1 MPETRPPV
9 RKFKIVKK
17 QIQAPAPEIP
27 SSSSS
32 SSSSSSGG
40 QSNTESFRLID
51 FHICDEDPG
60 EKRNSDGS
68 AASAAGSSSDG
79 DDRNSTCSNGSGGG
93 GGGKHGNKRNAAAFE
108 RKDKKEFRIQ
118 MFGINE
124 TGETCA
130 IFVDDY
136 HPFFYV
142 KVADHWTNA
151 TKAAF
156 LRDIKKKIGKYH
168 ESSIIAEKCEI
179 VEKKKLYGFDG
190 GKNHKFVMLV
200 FKNTIVMNRVKNLWY
215 EDVYTPR
222 DGKTRRLKPAGYEFA
237 ETNIEIYEANIP
249 PILRFFHI
257 QKISPSGWIQF
268 SLKKTRL
275 IDAPTTT
282 CTYEYRLSY
291 EDIMPLNDK
300 ETTVPYK
307 ICSFDIE
314 ASSSHG
320 DFPIPVKTYKKLASN
335 IVDAAA
341 AILIQAQAGS
351 SGGSSVSQTIHNY
364 QEVTD
369 DAILHMIYT
378 AFQYKYKDLP
388 PYPNIEIVYPKRRPK
403 EADMVR
409 LCRNVVGK
417 ELRHLIKHEIVQ
429 HENTIEQMFEQMKEN
444 NTDAMTSADGDDGAG
459 SLDITGEDTGESGGG
474 DICDDGGECGAGG
487 GKNKASKGASKK
499 QTGASAGTAS
509 SSSSGADLSIKVVD
523 LLNSKTQTRETKI
536 SLLSDTLGSVFPR
549 VEGDKVT
556 FIGSTFVKYGQNGN
570 LPYLNQ
576 CIALDTCDSL
586 EKEVPN
592 SVVESYET
600 EQEVLLAWTRLIQAE
615 NPDIIIGYNIF
626 GFDYQFMFRR
636 AVETQCYEE
645 FLKLSRNNGEF
656 CGNAG
661 GGGAGGGGGGGF
673 SRGGGDSVITAD
685 NVSIEQTKI
694 ALASGQ
700 YDLHF
705 IKMTGRLQVDVFNYL
720 RRDFNLSSYKL
731 DDVSSYFI
739 GDTVK
744 SVEYCEDKNITR
756 IYSNNLVG
764 LDVGNFVKFEQ
775 TNHTTDLYKDG
786 HKFKVVAVNNDT
798 TAAAAAATPPQ
809 KSFTVE
815 GCALPDMKMMVR
827 WGLAKDDVSP
837 QDIFRMT
844 KEGPKERAIIAK
856 YCIQDCNL
864 VHHLMN
870 KIDIITGYVEMAKI
884 CSVPISFLVMR
895 GQGIKLTSY
904 VAMKCREKDTLMPV
918 IDKDTSESGY
928 EGAIVLPPK
937 CGLYLDNPVACNDYS
952 SLYPSSMISENL
964 SHDSKVWTK
973 EYDLNGE
980 LIRETGEAEYD
991 NLPEYKYVDI
1001 LYDTYKWTR
1010 PKSETKMAA
1019 AAVKVKCGTKV
1030 CRFAQFPNGEKGIMP
1045 SILEELLTARKTTRK
1060 MAEKQTD
1067 SFMANILDK
1076 RQLGYK
1082 VTANSLYGQCGAKTS
1097 TFYEVDVAASTTA
1110 TGRKLLTYA
1119 RRVVEEAYG
1128 DVMLNTSHPKY
1139 PLVHSKAEYIY
1150 GDTDSVFFTFNLETP
1165 EGTPI
1170 RGKDAIE
1177 ITIELAKQVGDYASR
1192 FLKGPHG
1199 WVYEK
1204 TICPFALLRK
1214 KGYVGVYYEQNPNK
1228 GKLKS
1233 MGIVLKRRDNAPIVK
1248 EIYGGIIDILMKE
1261 QNIERAIQFLREKLQ
1276 FMIDQKCPIEKLI
1289 ITKSLRSDYKN
1300 PAQIAHKVLAD
1311 RMGVRDPGNKPNTGD
1326 RMPYAYI
1333 HNSAK
1338 GALQGD
1344 KIEHPDYIH
1353 KNNLQ
1358 LDYSFYITNQIMKP
1372 VQQLFG
1378 LVLEQLPAFQRKYKG
1393 SRFSDMMTDH
1403 IEDQVKKEK
1412 KITDLRYKEV
1422 KALLFDE
1429 FLVKADNLNK
1439 GNKAITDWFRP
1450 VKV

>member
-1 MPETRPPV
+1 MENDCVDETFEGN
-9 RKFKIVKK
+9 RKGKK
-17 QIQAPAPEIP
+17 PAAMRVT
-27 SSSSS
+27 SSS
-32 SSSSSSGG
+32 
-40 QSNTESFRLID
+40 
-51 FHICDEDPG
+51 
-60 EKRNSDGS
+60 
-68 AASAAGSSSDG
+68 
-79 DDRNSTCSNGSGGG
+79 
-93 GGGKHGNKRNAAAFE
+93 
-108 RKDKKEFRIQ
+108 
-118 MFGINE
+118 
-124 TGETCA
+124 
-130 IFVDDY
+130 
-136 HPFFYV
+136 
-142 KVADHWTNA
+142 
-151 TKAAF
+151 TKS
-156 LRDIKKKIGKYH
+156 
-168 ESSIIAEKCEI
+168 E
-179 VEKKKLYGFDG
+179 
-190 GKNHKFVMLV
+190 
-200 FKNTIVMNRVKNLWY
+200 
-215 EDVYTPR
+215 
-222 DGKTRRLKPAGYEFA
+222 
-237 ETNIEIYEANIP
+237 
-249 PILRFFHI
+249 
-257 QKISPSGWIQF
+257 
-268 SLKKTRL
+268 
-275 IDAPTTT
+275 
-282 CTYEYRLSY
+282 
-291 EDIMPLNDK
+291 
-300 ETTVPYK
+300 
-307 ICSFDIE
+307 
-314 ASSSHG
+314 
-320 DFPIPVKTYKKLASN
+320 
-335 IVDAAA
+335 
-341 AILIQAQAGS
+341 
-351 SGGSSVSQTIHNY
+351 
-364 QEVTD
+364 
-369 DAILHMIYT
+369 
-378 AFQYKYKDLP
+378 
-388 PYPNIEIVYPKRRPK
+388 
-403 EADMVR
+403 
-409 LCRNVVGK
+409 
-417 ELRHLIKHEIVQ
+417 
-429 HENTIEQMFEQMKEN
+429 
-444 NTDAMTSADGDDGAG
+444 
-459 SLDITGEDTGESGGG
+459 
-474 DICDDGGECGAGG
+474 
-487 GKNKASKGASKK
+487 
-499 QTGASAGTAS
+499 
-509 SSSSGADLSIKVVD
+509 DLSIKVVD
-523 LLNSKTQTRETKI
+523 LLNSKSQSRETKI
-536 SLLSDTLGSVFPR
+536 TLLSDTLGSIFPK

-556 FIGSTFVKYGQNGN
+556 FIGSTFVKYGQDSNR
-570 LPYLNQ
+570 PYLNH
-576 CIALDTCDSL
+576 CIALDTCDNID
-586 EKEVPN
+586 KDVPN
-592 SVVESYET
+592 AMIESYET
-600 EQEVLLAWTRLIQAE
+600 EAEVLLAWTRLIQAE

-636 AVETQCYEE
+636 SVETQCYGE

-656 CGNAG
+656 CGTSASSY
-661 GGGAGGGGGGGF
+661 GGGGF
-673 SRGGGDSVITAD
+673 RESIITAD
-685 NVSIEQTKI
+685 NVAIEQTKI

-705 IKMTGRLQVDVFNYL
+705 IKMTGRLQIDVFNYL

-739 GDTVK
+739 GDNVK
-744 SVEYCEDKNITR
+744 KVEYDKERNTTR

-764 LDVGNFVKFEQ
+764 LCAGNYVKFEQ
-775 TNHTTDLYKDG
+775 TNHSTDLYKDG
-786 HKFKVVAVNNDT
+786 EKFKVRTIDHSES
-798 TAAAAAATPPQ
+798 
-809 KSFTVE
+809 SFNVE
-815 GCALPDMKMMVR
+815 GCALPDMKMMVK

-844 KEGPKERAIIAK
+844 KEGPKERSIIAK

-864 VHHLMN
+864 VHHLTN

-980 LIRETGEAEYD
+980 LTRETGDEAYD
-991 NLPEYKYVDI
+991 NLPGYKYVDI
-1001 LYDTYKWTR
+1001 TYDMYKWTR

-1045 SILEELLTARKTTRK
+1045 SILEELLLARKTTRK
-1060 MAEKQTD
+1060 LAEKQTD
-1067 SFMANILDK
+1067 AFMANILDK

-1128 DVMLNTSHPKY
+1128 DVMLKTSHTTY
-1139 PLVHSKAEYIY
+1139 PLVHSRAEYIY

-1165 EGTPI
+1165 EGVPI

-1261 QNIERAIQFLREKLQ
+1261 QNIDRAIEFLRNKLQ
-1276 FMIDQKCPIEKLI
+1276 FMIEQKCPIEKLI

-1326 RMPYAYI
+1326 RIPYAYI
-1333 HNSAK
+1333 HNNSK

-1344 KIEHPDYIH
+1344 KIEHPEYIH
-1353 KNNLQ
+1353 KNKLQ

-1372 VQQLFG
+1372 VQQLFA
-1378 LVLEQLPAFQRKYKG
+1378 LVLEQLPAFQKKYKG
-1393 SRFSDMMTDH
+1393 SRFTDMLDTMTNH
-1403 IEDQVKKEK
+1403 IEDPIKKEK

-1439 GNKAITDWFRP
+1439 GNKAITDWFKR
-1450 VKV
+1450 K

>member
-1 MPETRPPV
+1 MSSIKRASNVGSGT
-9 RKFKIVKK
+9 RKFKIVPKK
-17 QIQAPAPEIP
+17 DEIKV
-27 SSSSS
+27 SKA
-32 SSSSSSGG
+32 
-40 QSNTESFRLID
+40 SFRLLD
-51 FHICDEDPG
+51 FNVCDEEDKKSRDHSGPG
-60 EKRNSDGS
+60 DDASSVASSGSQSASSDSGCGDGS
-68 AASAAGSSSDG
+68 SRKNKYKNGG
-79 DDRNSTCSNGSGGG
+79 NSTDN
-93 GGGKHGNKRNAAAFE
+93 
-108 RKDKKEFRIQ
+108 KEFRIQ

-124 TGETCA
+124 KGETCS

-142 KVADHWTNA
+142 RVSEHWTNA
-151 TKAAF
+151 TKASF
-156 LRDIKKKIGKYH
+156 IRHIRTKIGKYYELSILN
-168 ESSIIAEKCEI
+168 ESCEI

-200 FKNTIVMNRVKNLWY
+200 FKNTVAMNRVKNLWY
-215 EDVYTPR
+215 DETYTAR
-222 DGKTRRLKPAGYEFA
+222 DGKTRRLKPNGYDEFA
-237 ETNIEIYEANIP
+237 NTNIELYEANIP

-257 QKISPSGWIQF
+257 QKISPSGWIEF
-268 SLKKTRL
+268 AMSKTRL
-275 IDAPTTT
+275 IDSQTTS
-282 CTYEYRLSY
+282 CDYEYRLSY
-291 EDIMPLNDK
+291 EDIIPLNDK
-300 ETTVPYK
+300 EVTVPYK

-320 DFPIPVKTYKKLASN
+320 DFPIPVKTYKKLATN
-335 IVDAAA
+335 IVDAANR
-341 AILIQAQAGS
+341 ILNPHPQPTISLSDTSSSVADSSHNSGSAGS
-351 SGGSSVSQTIHNY
+351 AGSA
-364 QEVTD
+364 VTEENV
-369 DAILHMIYT
+369 IQMIYT
-378 AFQYKYKDLP
+378 AFQYSYKGLP
-388 PYPNIEIVYPKRRPK
+388 EYPNIETVYPKRRPK
-403 EADMVR
+403 ENDMAR
-409 LCRNVVGK
+409 LCKIVMGK
-417 ELRHLIKHEIVQ
+417 ELRHLIKQEVVE
-429 HENTIEQMFEQMKEN
+429 HENTIERMFEMINESNKEATGDSEEPGQGNGNDDDYNESDKN
-444 NTDAMTSADGDDGAG
+444 NGNNAFMENDCVDETFEGNRKGKKPAAMRVT
-459 SLDITGEDTGESGGG
+459 
-474 DICDDGGECGAGG
+474 
-487 GKNKASKGASKK
+487 
-499 QTGASAGTAS
+499 S
-509 SSSSGADLSIKVVD
+509 SSTKSEDLSIKVVD
-523 LLNSKTQTRETKI
+523 LLNSKSQSRETKI
-536 SLLSDTLGSVFPR
+536 TLLSDTLGSIFPK

-556 FIGSTFVKYGQNGN
+556 FIGSTFVKYGQDSNR
-570 LPYLNQ
+570 PYLNH
-576 CIALDTCDSL
+576 CIALDTCDNID
-586 EKEVPN
+586 KDVPN
-592 SVVESYET
+592 AVIESYET
-600 EQEVLLAWTRLIQAE
+600 EAEVLLAWTRLIQAE

-636 AVETQCYEE
+636 SVETQCYGE

-656 CGNAG
+656 CGTSASSYG
-661 GGGAGGGGGGGF
+661 SGGF
-673 SRGGGDSVITAD
+673 RESIITAD
-685 NVSIEQTKI
+685 NVAIEQTKI

-705 IKMTGRLQVDVFNYL
+705 IKMTGRLQIDVFNYL

-739 GDTVK
+739 GDNVK
-744 SVEYCEDKNITR
+744 KVEYDKERNTTR
-756 IYSNNLVG
+756 IYSNNMVG
-764 LDVGNFVKFEQ
+764 LCAGNYVKFEQ
-775 TNHTTDLYKDG
+775 TNHSTDLYKDG
-786 HKFKVVAVNNDT
+786 EKFKVITIDHSES
-798 TAAAAAATPPQ
+798 
-809 KSFTVE
+809 SFNVE
-815 GCALPDMKMMVR
+815 GCALPDMKMMVK

-844 KEGPKERAIIAK
+844 KEGPKERSIIAK

-980 LIRETGEAEYD
+980 LTRETGDEAYD
-991 NLPEYKYVDI
+991 NLPGYKYVDI
-1001 LYDTYKWTR
+1001 TYDMYKWTR

-1045 SILEELLTARKTTRK
+1045 SILEELLLARKTTRK
-1060 MAEKQTD
+1060 LAEKQTD
-1067 SFMANILDK
+1067 AFMANILDK

-1128 DVMLNTSHPKY
+1128 DVMLKTSHATY
-1139 PLVHSKAEYIY
+1139 PLVHSRAEYIY

-1165 EGTPI
+1165 EGVPV

-1214 KGYVGVYYEQNPNK
+1214 KGYVGVYYEQTPNK

-1261 QNIERAIQFLREKLQ
+1261 QNIDRAIEFLRDKLQ
-1276 FMIDQKCPIEKLI
+1276 FMIEQKCPIEKLI

-1326 RMPYAYI
+1326 RIPYAYI
-1333 HNSAK
+1333 HNISK

-1344 KIEHPDYIH
+1344 KIEHPEYIH
-1353 KNNLQ
+1353 KNKLQ

-1372 VQQLFG
+1372 VQQLFA
-1378 LVLEQLPAFQRKYKG
+1378 LVLEQLPAFQKKYKG
-1393 SRFSDMMTDH
+1393 SRFTDMLDTMTNH
-1403 IEDQVKKEK
+1403 IEDPIKKEK

-1439 GNKAITDWFRP
+1439 GNKAITDWFKR
-1450 VKV
+1450 K